1 MKTNE
6 SATMGPLYTRRDTL
20 EHVRA
25 RSIRSRGQSADRC
38 MSLIFEGMV
47 NLEWKHRKK
56 TKADRP
62 IPARWEVH
70 GE

>member
-1 MKTNE
+1 
-6 SATMGPLYTRRDTL
+6 
-20 EHVRA
+20 
-25 RSIRSRGQSADRC
+25 